1 MSRKRYLSDKLWYE
15 RSRQKL
21 YEHEEENGL
30 ELLGVKVRVSDFVKN
45 KILSG
50 RTKALVI
57 DGELI
62 LFHKGTT
69 GHWVNNS
76 RFGKDIFLHREVY
89 KQHTG
94 LTDDDLLGYEVHHID
109 GDKDNNDIS
118 NLKLLSKKEH
128 AKYHL
133 VEARKKQIKSCEQ
146 CGKLYSYINP
156 RSRFCSEK
164 WYRMWRYHNER
175 KIRLD
180 TRVCKNCGKE
190 FTCNKYKPTKFCS
203 KHCAA
208 KFRCKEQSPRT
219 TT

>member
-1 MSRKRYLSDKLWYE
+1 MSRKRYPSDKLWYE

-21 YEHEEENGL
+21 YEHEEKNGL
-30 ELLGVKVRVSDFVKN
+30 ELGFGKIRVSDFVKN

-57 DGELI
+57 NDKLV

-69 GHWVNNS
+69 GHWTNNS
-76 RFGKDIFLHREVY
+76 TFNKEILLHREIY

-109 GDKDNNDIS
+109 GNKDNNDIS

-133 VEARKKQIKSCEQ
+133 VETRTKRIKSCEQ
-146 CGKLYSYINP
+146 CGKSYTYINP

-164 WYRMWRYHNER
+164 CYRIWR
-175 KIRLD
+175 
-180 TRVCKNCGKE
+180 KNGLPKE
-190 FTCNKYKPTKFCS
+190 YKS
-203 KHCAA
+203 DII
-208 KFRCKEQSPRT
+208 
-219 TT
+219 